1 MSIELTQSQVMLH
14 QMVVD
19 FTDKEVKPLD
29 RLIDKERNYPAE
41 LWDKMIDN
49 GFLGLTIPEEYGGA
63 GFDVIASSQTIY
75 DFAVRNASM
84 AFTLEGH
91 YKSVDQ
97 VLNYA
102 TDELKEKYLPQANHR
117 IFGFSSTEP
126 QGGSNVMGHT
136 AKAVKEDD
144 KWILNGNKTMITNGG
159 LAQVYCVLLKTSPT
173 ELSCFLVD
181 EDMPGFKHG
190 KREKFIGMNGTPVG
204 EIFMENIVVSEDHLL
219 GKIGQGVEIGDNAHY
234 DARISMGAIAAG
246 ITEHALTIA
255 VDYAKQREVKGA
267 PITQLYSIQEK
278 ITEIAIAKENTQ
290 LLYQEAARL
299 KVAGKSYAKVATMA
313 KSYGSRA
320 SYAAA
325 DHALQVLGGYGYSQE
340 YPVEHLIRDA
350 RALQLAEGSLEK
362 MMIEIA
368 KEVIDEREESI

>member
-1 MSIELTQSQVMLH
+1 MSIKLTEPQIMLH
-14 QMVVD
+14 QMVTD

-29 RLIDKERNYPAE
+29 ILIDKERNYPTE
-41 LWDKMIDN
+41 LWDKLVN
-49 GFLGLTIPEEYGGA
+49 TGFLGLTIPEEYGGA
-63 GFDVIASSQTIY
+63 GFDVVASSQTIY

-91 YKSVDQ
+91 YKTVDQ
-97 VLNYA
+97 VLKYA
-102 TDELKEKYLPQANHR
+102 TPELKEKYLPQANHR

-126 QGGSNVMGHT
+126 QGGSNVMGLT
-136 AKAVKEDD
+136 AKAVKEGD

-159 LAQVYCVLLKTSPT
+159 LAQVYCVLLKTAPS

-190 KREKFIGMNGTPVG
+190 KREEFIGMSGTPVG
-204 EIFMENIVVSEDHLL
+204 EIFLENVSVGEEHLL
-219 GKIGQGVEIGDNAHY
+219 GTIGQGKEIGDNAHY

-246 ITEHALTIA
+246 ITQHALTIA
-255 VDYAKQREVKGA
+255 VDYAKEREVQGN
-267 PITQLYSIQEK
+267 PITELYSIQEK

-290 LLYQEAARL
+290 LLYQEAAKL
-299 KVAGKSYAKVATMA
+299 KIADKSYAKVATMA

-320 SYAAA
+320 SYRAA
-325 DHALQVLGGYGYSQE
+325 DQALQVLGGYGYSKE

-368 KEVIDEREESI
+368 KEVVTEGED

>member
-1 MSIELTQSQVMLH
+1 MSIKLTQPQEMLH
-14 QMVVD
+14 QMATD
-19 FTDKEVKPLD
+19 FADKEVKPLD
-29 RLIDKERNYPAE
+29 MWIDKHREYPTE
-41 LWDKMIDN
+41 LWSSIVN
-49 GFLGLTIPEEYGGA
+49 TGFLGLTVPEEHGGA
-63 GFDVIASSQTIY
+63 GFDVVASSQTIY
-75 DFAVRNASM
+75 DFAQRNASV

-91 YKSVDQ
+91 YKTVDQ
-97 VLNYA
+97 VLKYA
-102 TDELKEKYLPQANHR
+102 TPALKEKYLPQANHR
-117 IFGFSSTEP
+117 VFGFSSTEP
-126 QGGSNVMGHT
+126 QGGSNVMGFT
-136 AKAVKEDD
+136 AKAVKEGN
-144 KWILNGNKTMITNGG
+144 KWILNGNKSMITNGG
-159 LAQVYCVLLKTSPT
+159 LAEVYCVLLKTSPT

-181 EDMPGFKHG
+181 QDMPGFKHG
-190 KREKFIGMNGTPVG
+190 KREEFIGMNGTPVG
-204 EIFMENIVVSEDHLL
+204 EIFLENVVVTEDHLL

-255 VDYAKQREVKGA
+255 VEYAKQREA
-267 PITQLYSIQEK
+267 IDTPIIQLHAIQTK

-320 SYAAA
+320 SVTAA
-325 DHALQVLGGYGYSQE
+325 DHALQVLGGYGYSRE

-362 MMIEIA
+362 MMIEIS
-368 KEVIDEREESI
+368 KEVVNERED

>member
-1 MSIELTQSQVMLH
+1 MSIELTQPQVMLH

-29 RLIDKERNYPAE
+29 ILIDKERNYPTE
-41 LWDKMIDN
+41 LWDKMIN
-49 GFLGLTIPEEYGGA
+49 TGFLGLTIPEEYGGA

-97 VLNYA
+97 VLKYA

-136 AKAVKEDD
+136 AKAVKEGD

-204 EIFMENIVVSEDHLL
+204 EIFMENIVVSEEHLL
-219 GKIGQGVEIGDNAHY
+219 GTIGQGVEIGDNAHY

-246 ITEHALTIA
+246 ITEHALAIA

-368 KEVIDEREESI
+368 KEVVNEGEE

>member
-1 MSIELTQSQVMLH
+1 MSIKLTQPQVMLH
-14 QMVVD
+14 QMVTD
-19 FTDKEVKPLD
+19 FADKEVKPLD
-29 RLIDKERNYPAE
+29 MLIDKERNYPE
-41 LWDKMIDN
+41 SLWNKLVKT

-63 GFDVIASSQTIY
+63 GFDVIASSQTVY
-75 DFAVRNASM
+75 DFAVRNASV

-91 YKSVDQ
+91 YKTVDQ
-97 VLNYA
+97 VMKYA
-102 TDELKEKYLPQANHR
+102 TPELKEKYLPQASHR
-117 IFGFSSTEP
+117 VFGFSSTEP
-126 QGGSNVMGHT
+126 QGGSNVMGFT
-136 AKAVKEDD
+136 ASAVKDGD

-159 LAQVYCVLLKTSPT
+159 LAQVYCVLLKTAPN

-190 KREKFIGMNGTPVG
+190 KREEFIGMTGTPVG
-204 EIFMENIVVSEDHLL
+204 EIFLENVMVTEEHLL

-255 VDYAKQREVKGA
+255 VDYAKKREA
-267 PITQLYSIQEK
+267 IDTPIIQLHSIQTK
-278 ITEIAIAKENTQ
+278 ITEIAIAKENAQ
-290 LLYQEAARL
+290 LLYQEAAKL
-299 KVAGKSYAKVATMA
+299 KTEGKSYAKVSTMA

-320 SYAAA
+320 AVIAA
-325 DHALQVLGGYGYSQE
+325 DHALQVLGGYGYSRE

-368 KEVIDEREESI
+368 KEVVNEREE

>member
-1 MSIELTQSQVMLH
+1 MSIKLTESQVMLH
-14 QMVVD
+14 QMVTD
-19 FTDKEVKPLD
+19 FADKEVKPLD
-29 RLIDKERNYPAE
+29 MLIDKQRDFPNE
-41 LWDKMIDN
+41 LWNKLVN
-49 GFLGLTIPEEYGGA
+49 TGFLGLTIPEEYGGA
-63 GFDVIASSQTIY
+63 GFDAIASSQTIY
-75 DFAVRNASM
+75 DFAVRNASV

-97 VLNYA
+97 VLKYA
-102 TDELKEKYLPQANHR
+102 TPELKEKYLPQANHR

-126 QGGSNVMGHT
+126 QGGSNVMGFT
-136 AKAVKEDD
+136 AKAVKEGD

-159 LAQVYCVLLKTSPT
+159 LAEVYCVLLKTSPT

-190 KREKFIGMNGTPVG
+190 KRESFIGMNGTPIG
-204 EIFMENIVVSEDHLL
+204 EIFLEDVVVSEDHLL
-219 GKIGQGVEIGDNAHY
+219 GKVGQGVEIGDNAHY

-246 ITEHALTIA
+246 ITEHALNIA
-255 VDYAKQREVKGA
+255 VDYAKQREVKGI

-290 LLYQEAARL
+290 LLYQEAAKL
-299 KVAGKSYAKVATMA
+299 KMAGKPYAKVATMA

-320 SYAAA
+320 SYTAA
-325 DHALQVLGGYGYSQE
+325 DQALQVLGGYGYSQE

-368 KEVIDEREESI
+368 KEVVNEGEE

>member
-1 MSIELTQSQVMLH
+1 MSIKLTQSQVMLH
-14 QMVVD
+14 QMVTD
-19 FTDKEVKPLD
+19 FADKEVKPLD
-29 RLIDKERNYPAE
+29 ILIDKQRDFPAE
-41 LWDKMIDN
+41 LWDKFVN
-49 GFLGLTIPEEYGGA
+49 TGFLGLTIPEEYGGA
-63 GFDVIASSQTIY
+63 GFDVIASSQTVY
-75 DFAVRNASM
+75 DFAVRNASI

-97 VLNYA
+97 VLKYG
-102 TDELKEKYLPQANHR
+102 TTELKEKYLPQANNR

-136 AKAVKEDD
+136 AKAVKEGD
-144 KWILNGNKTMITNGG
+144 KWVLNGNKTMITNGG
-159 LAQVYCVLLKTSPT
+159 LAEVYCVLLKTSPT

-190 KREKFIGMNGTPVG
+190 KRENFIGMNGTPIG
-204 EIFMENIVVSEDHLL
+204 EIFLENVIVSEEHLL
-219 GKIGQGVEIGDNAHY
+219 GTVGQGVAIGDNAHY
-234 DARISMGAIAAG
+234 DARILMGAIAAG
-246 ITEHALTIA
+246 ITEHALNIA
-255 VDYAKQREVKGA
+255 IDYAKQREVKGE

-290 LLYQEAARL
+290 LLYQEAAKL
-299 KVAGKSYAKVATMA
+299 KIAGKPYAKVATMA

-320 SYAAA
+320 SYTAA
-325 DHALQVLGGYGYSQE
+325 DHALQVLGGYGYSRE
-340 YPVEHLIRDA
+340 YPVEHLLRDA

-368 KEVIDEREESI
+368 KEVVSEGKE

>member
-1 MSIELTQSQVMLH
+1 MSIKLTQSQVMLH
-14 QMVVD
+14 QMVTD
-19 FTDKEVKPLD
+19 FADKEVKPLD
-29 RLIDKERNYPAE
+29 ILIDKQRNFPAE
-41 LWDKMIDN
+41 LWDKFVN
-49 GFLGLTIPEEYGGA
+49 TGFLGLTIPEEYGGA
-63 GFDVIASSQTIY
+63 GFDVIASSQTVY
-75 DFAVRNASM
+75 DFAVRNASI

-97 VLNYA
+97 VLKYG
-102 TDELKEKYLPQANHR
+102 TTELKEKYLPQANNR

-136 AKAVKEDD
+136 AKAVKEGD
-144 KWILNGNKTMITNGG
+144 KWVLNGNKTMITNGG
-159 LAQVYCVLLKTSPT
+159 LAEVYCVLLKTSPT

-190 KREKFIGMNGTPVG
+190 KRENFIGMNGTPIG
-204 EIFMENIVVSEDHLL
+204 EIFLENVIVSEEHLL
-219 GKIGQGVEIGDNAHY
+219 GTVGQGVAIGDNAHY
-234 DARISMGAIAAG
+234 DARILMGAIAAG
-246 ITEHALTIA
+246 ITEHALNIA
-255 VDYAKQREVKGA
+255 IDYAKQREVKGE

-290 LLYQEAARL
+290 LLYQEAAKL
-299 KVAGKSYAKVATMA
+299 KIAGKPYAKVATMA

-320 SYAAA
+320 SYTAA
-325 DHALQVLGGYGYSQE
+325 DHALQVLGGYGYSRE
-340 YPVEHLIRDA
+340 YPVEHLLRDA

-368 KEVIDEREESI
+368 KEVVSEGKE